1 MAHYQ
6 ISPGKAVGIFHLG
19 DTLWHVLD
27 LLRTRKNEYPKFSLS
42 WDPQHPHK
50 SAVVIHLPP
59 LTLYF
64 PHPSQ
69 TLTLISFPSLA
80 SSNVTLTFETQ
91 LLYALEHP
99 LTRAKVGRI
108 FGPTFADEGRGLV
121 FPGIKFE
128 MSSEGKGGREDL
140 VRRLDVNGKE
150 GERLSL
156 PGQLISCNVQPNKGV
171 VLSIAEE
178 EPLEIILG
186 QTTAQDLLLDL
197 GHPLR
202 KFWKEDDRLEKM
214 WGGTSEPGYCFW
226 NYFQY
231 GLDFLISPQFK
242 VHKILCYS
250 NIPGTP
256 LFQRYARCPW
266 TVSTSSGTLNLTS
279 SVATFHSSLFPR
291 ASQYEEEI
299 DGQKSSISDK
309 TRKASKSGAGG
320 TKKKRYGE
328 PPVMVLDRVVEGGLD
343 GVMNVGESRL
353 IGYEGLIIEEDQSSG
368 GISSVLVWQ
377 NEGVQSL
384 S

>member
-6 ISPGKAVGIFHLG
+6 ISPGKAVGIFQLG

-42 WDPQHPHK
+42 WDPQRPHE
-50 SAVVIHLPP
+50 SAVVIHLPA
-59 LTLYF
+59 LALYF

-91 LLYALEHP
+91 LLYAPEQP
-99 LTRAKVGRI
+99 LTRARIGRI
-108 FGPTFADEGRGLV
+108 LGPTFADEGRGLI

-128 MSSEGKGGREDL
+128 MSAEGNGGREDI
-140 VRRLDVNGKE
+140 VRRLDVSEKE

-156 PGQLISCNVQPNKGV
+156 PGQMISCKVQPNRGV
-171 VLSIAEE
+171 VLSIVEE

-186 QTTAQDLLLDL
+186 QTTAQDLLVDL

-214 WGGTSEPGYCFW
+214 WGGISEPGYCFW

-266 TVSTSSGTLNLTS
+266 TVSTSAGTLNLTS
-279 SVATFHSSLFPR
+279 SVATFHSSLSLRP
-291 ASQYEEEI
+291 SQYEEEI
-299 DGQKSSISDK
+299 DEQKSSASDEI
-309 TRKASKSGAGG
+309 RKASKSGTSR
-320 TKKKRYGE
+320 TKKKRSLE
-328 PPVMVLDRVVEGGLD
+328 PPVMVLDRVVEGGLE

-353 IGYEGLIIEEDQSSG
+353 IGYDGLVIEEDQSSG
-368 GISSVLVWQ
+368 GICSVLVWR
-377 NEGVQSL
+377 NEGIQPL